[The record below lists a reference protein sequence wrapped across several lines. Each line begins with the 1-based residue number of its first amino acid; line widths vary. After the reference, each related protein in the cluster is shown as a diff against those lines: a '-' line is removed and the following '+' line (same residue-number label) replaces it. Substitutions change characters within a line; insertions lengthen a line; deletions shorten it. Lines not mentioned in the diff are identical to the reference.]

1 MSESNKKLEN
11 ISFQKYT
18 QYFQDKDIGNFLEEF
33 YAKQSDKIINDLN
46 NFYENGDLKACN
58 DLIKKIN
65 DSRIFR
71 ILSKENKIKLLD
83 IIIKKLLPNFIDSPS
98 DIFSFLGKI
107 RFLIP
112 KDYKMDWKFFYTY
125 YYLLYQQYKSDIS
138 NYIPFFKNVNTFW

>member
-65 DSRIFR
+65 DSRIF
-71 ILSKENKIKLLD
+71 
-83 IIIKKLLPNFIDSPS
+83 
-98 DIFSFLGKI
+98 
-107 RFLIP
+107 
-112 KDYKMDWKFFYTY
+112 
-125 YYLLYQQYKSDIS
+125 
-138 NYIPFFKNVNTFW
+138 